1 LWGGKR
7 SDKFQ
12 AAKNS
17 VLGTLKETLGED
29 NAKQIMEPFLKSR
42 HALTKSDLGK
52 IIAAADHALQAKSQV
67 GRLVESGSGL
77 PSLSDLAGNRE
88 QGWTDAFANFC
99 AGKGSTA
106 FRDAV
111 QVADLQDAV
120 HKSES
125 GQDQSQ
131 SSFNSAR
138 SQAAELLKRNDLPK
152 DLRNELTRF
161 VASNNPPSNT
171 GKLRNLLAQYRAGQT
186 GTTTEVGKLYREFQ
200 SVVNEK
206 KEKIEAQR
214 QKVVHQQQQQR
225 MVQQIKQQRAE
236 MNPSSN
242 ENSTSSDH
250 IVNMN
255 DVNLDD
261 LEEPPDDDEIEIEKS
276 VSYDPDFDPIA
287 LHPGSEEVEVEY
299 EVDLD

>member
-1 LWGGKR
+1 
-7 SDKFQ
+7 
-12 AAKNS
+12 
-17 VLGTLKETLGED
+17 
-29 NAKQIMEPFLKSR
+29 
-42 HALTKSDLGK
+42 
-52 IIAAADHALQAKSQV
+52 
-67 GRLVESGSGL
+67 
-77 PSLSDLAGNRE
+77 
-88 QGWTDAFANFC
+88 
-99 AGKGSTA
+99 
-106 FRDAV
+106 
-111 QVADLQDAV
+111 
-120 HKSES
+120 
-125 GQDQSQ
+125 
-131 SSFNSAR
+131 
-138 SQAAELLKRNDLPK
+138 
-152 DLRNELTRF
+152 
-161 VASNNPPSNT
+161 
-171 GKLRNLLAQYRAGQT
+171 
-186 GTTTEVGKLYREFQ
+186 
-200 SVVNEK
+200 VVNEK